1 MLVPGT
7 NTGILV
13 SRRNRSSETE
23 HECRVHRAREREA
36 VGETGFEKSLSPPKL
51 TSGTQIFHSVS
62 AAAIRDDAQVR
73 VVCGR
78 RVPTPFVQ
86 KYTVRPFACQS
97 SPTPIRVARDAAL
110 ANLQV
115 EIGRDLATLTWRI
128 VGAGIAIAGLAVAVL
143 RFLG

>member
-1 MLVPGT
+1 MVGRLTDSLGD
-7 NTGILV
+7 
-13 SRRNRSSETE
+13 
-23 HECRVHRAREREA
+23 RVH
-36 VGETGFEKSLSPPKL
+36 L
-51 TSGTQIFHSVS
+51 
-62 AAAIRDDAQVR
+62 
-73 VVCGR
+73 

-110 ANLQV
+110 ANLRV